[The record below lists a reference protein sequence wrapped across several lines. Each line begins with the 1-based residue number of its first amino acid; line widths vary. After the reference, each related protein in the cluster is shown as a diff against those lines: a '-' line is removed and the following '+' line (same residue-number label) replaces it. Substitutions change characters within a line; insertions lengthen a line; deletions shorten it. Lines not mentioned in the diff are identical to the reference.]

1 MRPNSRLYIL
11 QCAKIRRRAFKNKG
25 IAAIAMP
32 LCFATSV
39 VYVLLYCL
47 NSVGMKFAR
56 SKNYAESTAANTSS
70 RARSFALASLA
81 SPTLLHFL
89 QITKVSTAFY
99 VHFLCLLLPPAFF
112 LVLTIALL
120 LLTAHSKINTLF
132 AYLIFNW

>member
-89 QITKVSTAFY
+89 QITKVSAASLCSVLCPFFVSFTAAGGISRTY
-99 VHFLCLLLPPAFF
+99 HHI
-112 LVLTIALL
+112 IA
-120 LLTAHSKINTLF
+120 TYSTQ
-132 AYLIFNW
+132 